1 MPMAGR
7 ESRPQRMTVKPES
20 GGHTPGE
27 TQVPDAARGGGD
39 QSRVEAQ
46 VMAVPAASILLGAK
60 EPK

>member
-1 MPMAGR
+1 
-7 ESRPQRMTVKPES
+7 MTVKPES